1 MLHSGEYF
9 ISIFFSIRPRPG
21 KYSKMVHTDKRKEL
35 RDMTAFSHNVAQ
47 PAAQFAACRRTLPA
61 LGDES
66 RQHLILEMMQ
76 MKDCTGAIA
85 EKARLSRPVSISS
98 AARIEGC
105 RYHLRAAEGNKKLWH

>member
-1 MLHSGEYF
+1 
-9 ISIFFSIRPRPG
+9 
-21 KYSKMVHTDKRKEL
+21 
-35 RDMTAFSHNVAQ
+35 MTAFSHNVAQ

-105 RYHLRAAEGNKKLWH
+105 RYHLRAAEDNKKLLFFSF